1 MALSIDG
8 TGNGSLNNL
17 ALSANTGTIVDTA
30 RAGGI
35 IQVVQGTTTTQ
46 VTVSTTTY
54 TDTGVTASITPTSSS
69 NKILV
74 NAVLF
79 INPRRSTL
87 EYGAGFR
94 LLRDSTTILD
104 PAANAT
110 GPFSIYTVASSSG
123 TTFFQVYMNH
133 PMMILDSPSSTSSLT
148 YKVQM
153 RPFNTANSGDV
164 RINPAGSSGSPTS
177 YITLME
183 VVA

>member
-1 MALSIDG
+1 MALTLTG

-17 ALSANTGTIVDTA
+17 TLPDKTGAVA
-30 RAGGI
+30 AGSGTV
-35 IQVVQGTTTTQ
+35 IQVVHATTTTE
-46 VTVSTTTY
+46 VAVSTATY

-74 NAVLF
+74 NAVLS
-79 INPRRSTL
+79 INPRRDAG

-94 LLRDSTTILD
+94 LLRDSTTIID
-104 PAANAT
+104 SATNAT
-110 GPFSIYTVASSSG
+110 GPFSIYSVVSSSG
-123 TTFFQVYMNH
+123 TTFFQQYTNY

-153 RPFNTANSGDV
+153 RPYNTANNGDV
-164 RINPAGSSGSPTS
+164 RINVSGGVTGSTS